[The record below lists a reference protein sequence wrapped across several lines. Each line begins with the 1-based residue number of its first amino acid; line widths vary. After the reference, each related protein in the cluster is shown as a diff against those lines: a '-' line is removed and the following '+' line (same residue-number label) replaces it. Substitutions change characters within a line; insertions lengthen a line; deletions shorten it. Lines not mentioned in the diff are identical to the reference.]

1 MAHEFV
7 GFAAPGGN
15 DERDSRKGFRVSET
29 GLTPDKRNL
38 YFTHWRR
45 FACLRPAL
53 CSRAIFR
60 NTIRDPLRRRHLVV
74 WLVHSA
80 SLPFN
85 QKVFRPK
92 TIFIIALYSIGAAAP
107 APIRFED
114 ITAKTGIHF
123 TAENGASPEKFMI
136 ETMGSG
142 VGLFDYDG
150 DGRLDIILVSG
161 GGRPGS
167 PEAAHNRLTLYRND
181 GAGKFSDQ
189 TSAARLAGSF
199 NTYGMGVA
207 IADYDNDGHP
217 DLLLTGFPHSV
228 LFHNNADGTFTDV
241 TATSGVANLN
251 RWATSA
257 GWFDY
262 DRDGLL
268 DLVIANYVADFTW
281 SDPKFCG
288 DRAPNRR
295 TYCHPD
301 VYPGTGV
308 RLYHNEGGGHFR
320 DTTAA
325 TGLESTQGKCLGLV
339 LADLNGDGWPDIFV
353 ANDSVSNFLY
363 LNDGVGRFK
372 ESSLASGVGFSA
384 DGEAEAGMGVDAA
397 DYDGDLRPDLYI
409 THLDNELNRL
419 YRNQGKGSFSDTTL
433 EARLGTERS
442 LMSGFGVRFADFDN
456 SGLRHLLV
464 ANGHILDNIAL
475 FHPRVTYREPIQ
487 FFENL
492 GAGKFAPAQNIFAT
506 NLLGRGL
513 AIGDLDNDGRV
524 DFVVSQ
530 NAGPPL
536 VARNASAGGNW
547 ITLTLEG
554 RSKSNRD
561 AIGAEI
567 TVSAGRKEQRAWITG
582 ANSYLSSSDKRVHFG
597 LGPATRIDTIKILWP
612 SGKTQILHNIPVNQF
627 RSVIEM

>member
-1 MAHEFV
+1 
-7 GFAAPGGN
+7 
-15 DERDSRKGFRVSET
+15 
-29 GLTPDKRNL
+29 
-38 YFTHWRR
+38 
-45 FACLRPAL
+45 
-53 CSRAIFR
+53 
-60 NTIRDPLRRRHLVV
+60 
-74 WLVHSA
+74 
-80 SLPFN
+80 
-85 QKVFRPK
+85 VFRPRP
-92 TIFIIALYSIGAAAP
+92 IFIIALLSLGATPPP
-107 APIRFED
+107 AIRFED
-114 ITAKTGIHF
+114 TTAKSGIHF
-123 TAENGASPEKFMI
+123 SAENGASSDKFMI

-167 PEAAHNRLTLYRND
+167 PEAARNRLALYRNE

-189 TSAARLAGSF
+189 TAAAHLTGSF
-199 NTYGMGVA
+199 DTYGMGVA

-241 TATSGVANLN
+241 TAAAGVANAD

-268 DLVIANYVADFTW
+268 DLVIANYVAGFTW

-288 DRAPNRR
+288 DRAPNHR

-308 RLYHNEGGGHFR
+308 RLYHNEGNGHFR
-320 DTTAA
+320 DATATA
-325 TGLESTQGKCLGLV
+325 GLESTEGKCLGLV

-363 LNDGVGRFK
+363 LNDGAGRFK
-372 ESSLASGVGFSA
+372 ESSLTSGVGFSV
-384 DGEAEAGMGVDAA
+384 DGEAEAGMGVDVA

-419 YRNQGKGSFSDTTL
+419 YRNQGKGVFSDATL
-433 EARLGTERS
+433 EARLGAERS

-456 SGLRHLLV
+456 RGLQHLLV

-487 FFENL
+487 FFEN
-492 GAGKFAPAQNIFAT
+492 GGGGKFAPAQNVFAT

-513 AIGDLDNDGRV
+513 ATGDLDNDGRI

-536 VARNASAGGNW
+536 VARNTSAGGNW
-547 ITLTLEG
+547 ITLKLEG
-554 RSKSNRD
+554 RGKSNRD

-567 TVSAGRKEQRAWITG
+567 TVAAGGKEQRGWITG
-582 ANSYLSSSDKRVHFG
+582 AGSYLSASDTRIHFG
-597 LGPATRIDTIKILWP
+597 LGPAARIDRITILWP
-612 SGKTQILHNIPVNQF
+612 SGKTQVLRDIPVNQF